1 MKEEVLR
8 IPRQHVY
15 DAGNSMDQI
24 CLHPLEVVGEL
35 LFL

>member
-8 IPRQHVY
+8 ILRQHVY
-15 DAGNSMDQI
+15 DAGNSMGQI
-24 CLHPLEVVGEL
+24 CPHPLEEAPDL